1 MALEGIGLIVVGA
14 VAYFV
19 YRQYVKKR
27 DEELLSFFVSTIAAN
42 RMYERKGGND
52 KEADRLLELEEVIQ
66 AARAAA
72 RTGRKASFTPR
83 EQFVLRHATNPFDLE
98 RTMARTGINHLPVY
112 NALMRLLE
120 KAG

>member
-72 RTGRKASFTPR
+72 RTGRRAGFTPR

-98 RTMARTGINHLPVY
+98 RLMARTGINHLPVY